1 MNRNELKN
9 KVGINKLAIINIIG
23 SNVLKMEVTFNV

>member
-9 KVGINKLAIINIIG
+9 KVSINKLAIINIIG
-23 SNVLKMEVTFNV
+23 SNVLKNGGDF